1 MSRKQEI
8 EKAAADLPVLDE
20 EGMLERVDGNRD
32 LLREVVGLFLA
43 AYPRQ
48 REELR
53 AAIERGDAGEVA
65 RVAHTIKGSVAFF
78 CAGPAVELARGLEMM
93 GRRADLAAAPAAEA
107 ELTAAM
113 GRLTAALNA
122 FAAADGETPSE

>member
-8 EKAAADLPVLDE
+8 EKAAADLPLLDE
-20 EGMLERVDGNRD
+20 QGMLERVDGNRD
-32 LLREVVGLFLA
+32 LLREVVDLFLD

-53 AAIERGDAGEVA
+53 AAIRRGDAGEVA

-78 CAGPAVELARGLEMM
+78 SAGPAVELARGLERM
-93 GRRADLAAAPAAEA
+93 GHHADLAEAPAAEA
-107 ELTAAM
+107 ALSAAM
-113 GRLTAALNA
+113 TRLTTALAA
-122 FAAADGETPSE
+122 FAAADGETVAE